1 MGRMAARDAGYD
13 KTVSGVTL
21 DRFCGSG
28 LTAVNFAA
36 GQIKAGMEEL
46 IVAGGTEMTSQIAAM
61 QQAEAEAGL
70 KSPGLGTGNARLQA
84 KYPQSHQ
91 GVSADA
97 IASQEGISR
106 EALDAFGAESQR
118 RAAHAIQNGYFDRSI
133 VPVIDADGKLVL
145 TKDRKSTRLNSSTY
159 SATRLRT
166 AA

>member
-1 MGRMAARDAGYD
+1 
-13 KTVSGVTL
+13 
-21 DRFCGSG
+21 
-28 LTAVNFAA
+28 
-36 GQIKAGMEEL
+36 
-46 IVAGGTEMTSQIAAM
+46 MTSQIAAM

-118 RAAHAIQNGYFDRSI
+118 RAAHAIQNGSFDRSI
-133 VPVIDADGKLVL
+133 VPVLEQVGTLVL
-145 TKDRKSTRLNSSTY
+145 TNDEHPRAATTEANRDREER
-159 SATRLRT
+159 
-166 AA
+166 

>member
-84 KYPQSHQ
+84 KYPQSQQ

-106 EALDAFGAESQR
+106 EAHDAVGAERQLGR
-118 RAAHAIQNGYFDRSI
+118 ENHRTTVTNAKPVCRLLLDKNKQQQFDIRH
-133 VPVIDADGKLVL
+133 
-145 TKDRKSTRLNSSTY
+145 T
-159 SATRLRT
+159 
-166 AA
+166 